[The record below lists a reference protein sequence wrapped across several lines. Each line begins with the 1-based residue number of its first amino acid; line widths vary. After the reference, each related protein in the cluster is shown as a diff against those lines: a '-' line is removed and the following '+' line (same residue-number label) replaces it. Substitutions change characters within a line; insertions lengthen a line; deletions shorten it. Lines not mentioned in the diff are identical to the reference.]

1 MTLPEGQ
8 TTFDRVVMSVADPLR
23 AALDRG
29 TTGYGAIV
37 PQAGLL
43 GDGPG
48 TGVIWFEDG
57 IPIGARHT
65 GTGRTGSEALADIA
79 ETGPYRVRLV
89 AAEVPQSLGQAAELS
104 PGAPAEQV
112 AGDSDLAA
120 RTRDAA
126 TRESPVGDPGELDA
140 VEAFLADEEKIDA
153 IQRQAAAEARKRAA
167 EWGFETVDE
176 TGTEP
181 PGTARE
187 TAPAPSATREDA
199 SRDRENPE
207 DPEGP
212 TRAETE

>member
-1 MTLPEGQ
+1 MTLPDGQ
-8 TTFDRVVMSVADPLR
+8 TTFDRVVMSVGEPLR
-23 AALDRG
+23 AALDRE

-43 GDGPG
+43 GDGAG

-89 AAEVPQSLGQAAELS
+89 AAEVPQSLGPAAELA

-120 RTRDAA
+120 RTREAA
-126 TRESPVGDPGELDA
+126 TREGPVGDAGELDA

-153 IQRQAAAEARKRAA
+153 IQRQAAVEARKRAA

-176 TGTEP
+176 AGAELP
-181 PGTARE
+181 A
-187 TAPAPSATREDA
+187 TAPESVPPATAARQDA
-199 SRDRENPE
+199 DGDR
-207 DPEGP
+207 
-212 TRAETE
+212 TRADDPGSDAG